1 MDDQDAQLRQV
12 VQPVGDVAAAAQ
24 FYEAAFGFAVKFT
37 DGDRF
42 AALDA
47 GAVTLALAGPAEDV
61 TDGAAAPAVK
71 VPDVAGVLRQVV
83 AAGGALVRKAE
94 KGPHE
99 VRAVVQDP
107 WGNLVVVYASA

>member
-1 MDDQDAQLRQV
+1 MDDQDAQLKQV
-12 VQPVGDVAAAAQ
+12 VQPVGDVAAAMQ
-24 FYEAAFGFAVKFT
+24 FYGAAFGFAAKFT

-61 TDGAAAPAVK
+61 TDGRAAPVVKVADVAAA
-71 VPDVAGVLRQVV
+71 LRQVV
-83 AAGGALVRKAE
+83 AAGGAVLREAE
-94 KGPHE
+94 RGPHE

-107 WGNLVVVYASA
+107 WGNLVVVYAPA